1 MQNIFCETVCMSII
15 ISTSIELNKLV
26 CSSCQILFLYH
37 SSIPGDENKNKN
49 WNSAARKKAII
60 NTQMKT

>member
-1 MQNIFCETVCMSII
+1 MSII
-15 ISTSIELNKLV
+15 ILTSIELNKLV
-26 CSSCQILFLYH
+26 YSSCQILFLYH